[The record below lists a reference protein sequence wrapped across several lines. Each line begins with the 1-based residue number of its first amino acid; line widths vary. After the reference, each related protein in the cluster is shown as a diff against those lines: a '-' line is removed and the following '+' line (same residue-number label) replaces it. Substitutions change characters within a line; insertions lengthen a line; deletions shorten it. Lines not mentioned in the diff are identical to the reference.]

1 MLRSTAALQH
11 ICSSRGTACRA
22 PTTTRPL
29 FARLASEV
37 FLSSL
42 QLGFEWKT
50 GVMGWNWH
58 SNTPSVQLFF

>member
-11 ICSSRGTACRA
+11 ICSRGTACRA
-22 PTTTRPL
+22 PTRPL
-29 FARLASEV
+29 FARVVSEV

-42 QLGFEWKT
+42 QLGVEWKA
-50 GVMGWNWH
+50 GVRGSNWH